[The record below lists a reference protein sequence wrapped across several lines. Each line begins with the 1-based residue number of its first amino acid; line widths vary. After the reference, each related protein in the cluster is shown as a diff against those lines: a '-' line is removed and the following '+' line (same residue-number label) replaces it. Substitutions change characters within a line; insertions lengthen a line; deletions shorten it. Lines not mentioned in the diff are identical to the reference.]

1 MKSGVT
7 FLRVSHTCA
16 CGCAYARVFAYA
28 CVIVRDAGSSSI
40 VAGRVCR
47 KFDATRVASRCMI
60 QIDIVTGRIMVR
72 LNTKLPMKSIFNR
85 TAKFGRCRSSFD
97 ELGPPK
103 R

>member
-47 KFDATRVASRCMI
+47 KFDATRVASRSVI
-60 QIDIVTGRIMVR
+60 QILAERIAIRHRGGRAG
-72 LNTKLPMKSIFNR
+72 
-85 TAKFGRCRSSFD
+85 TAILSRD
-97 ELGPPK
+97 D
-103 R
+103 